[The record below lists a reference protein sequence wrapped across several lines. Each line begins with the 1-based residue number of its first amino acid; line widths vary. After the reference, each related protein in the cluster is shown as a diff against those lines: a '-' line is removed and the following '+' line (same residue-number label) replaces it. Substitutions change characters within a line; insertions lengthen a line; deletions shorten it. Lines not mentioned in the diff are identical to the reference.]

1 MLRAKRCPSKI
12 ADHNLVLT
20 RVALQV
26 TLSDPVARQ
35 IWDYKKA
42 DWQGLLQALG
52 DTDWHDYFSQ
62 IAPDEAAA
70 KFTHHIIC
78 TARRYIPVRLQS
90 FRPSSH
96 PWLNDRCFSLIQSKI
111 DAEGTPEYAA

>member
-1 MLRAKRCPSKI
+1 MQQPTRGKNLLDLFLTDATSGVTCKVLPKI

-35 IWDYKKA
+35 LWDYKKA

-52 DTDWHDYFSQ
+52 DTDWH
-62 IAPDEAAA
+62 
-70 KFTHHIIC
+70 H
-78 TARRYIPVRLQS
+78 
-90 FRPSSH
+90 
-96 PWLNDRCFSLIQSKI
+96 
-111 DAEGTPEYAA
+111 